1 MKYLCRTIRPLA
13 IINIMNKAHTYY
25 VVFVGLYLGSL
36 IIRTGYELLKKASK
50 VNPKSMIIF
59 AAVFAAMCLLWISWF
74 SLCPLDPFR
83 FALPDIVRWVG
94 LGMLIMGLGLAIGG
108 VVQLRGLENINH
120 LVTAGLF
127 SKLRHP
133 VYTGFILW
141 ILGWALYHGA
151 VVSLAIGFVG
161 IGNILYWRW
170 LEEENLESGY
180 GEGYRRYR
188 QGTWF

>member
-1 MKYLCRTIRPLA
+1 
-13 IINIMNKAHTYY
+13 
-25 VVFVGLYLGSL
+25 
-36 IIRTGYELLKKASK
+36 
-50 VNPKSMIIF
+50 MIIF
-59 AAVFAAMCLLWISWF
+59 AVVFAAMCLLWASWI

-83 FALPDIVRWVG
+83 FALPDIIQWVG

-120 LVTAGLF
+120 LVTNRLF

-133 VYTGFILW
+133 MYTGFILW

-151 VVSLAIGFVG
+151 VVSLIIGFVG
-161 IGNILYWRW
+161 IGNILYWRR
-170 LEEENLESGY
+170 LEEENLESWY
-180 GEGYRRYR
+180 GEDYRRYR